1 MLRRNL
7 LKSLTSFAFAPF
19 IAKKEDEFKTVIL
32 IDARFQEKIEYTY
45 NKDNYIV
52 SRKIFHK
59 VFKDNKTV
67 ISENRWNK
75 EYFDERGNIIRTE
88 QDHGMWENLTYDK
101 NDMVLTKID
110 DRGNSFEYQY
120 NDDKTYKMIISKYPQ
135 QNKTF
140 TTHYTVIG
148 DRYNTRIV
156 ES

>member
-19 IAKKEDEFKTVIL
+19 MAKKEDEFKTVTL

-59 VFKDNKTV
+59 IFKDNKTV
-67 ISENRWNK
+67 ISDNRWNK

-88 QDHGMWENLTYDK
+88 QDCGMWENLTYDD
-101 NDMVLTKID
+101 NNMVLTKID
-110 DRGNSFEYQY
+110 NLGNSHEYQY
-120 NDDKTYKMIISKYPQ
+120 NDDKTYKMIISKYPS

-140 TTHYTVIG
+140 TKYYTVTG
-148 DRYNTRIV
+148 DYYNTRIV